1 MGEAPSAEKAI
12 AFIRGSGAP
21 VDKALLKVLL
31 REPPTDED
39 LVLLTELQNPDGGF
53 RVGQLKTQQ
62 SVVGRTAEML
72 LYYLALGA
80 GDFGS
85 AQAAADFLIEHQT
98 AEGTWEEPESL
109 RAASPPPHFSPGSND
124 VTGWETAAAIVA
136 LTGIGL
142 SLDFHSALEWI
153 RSRRIHN
160 RGGRVFRLEVM
171 LAWAAFFRHEG
182 PESESARRLAEEVE
196 PLITKD
202 LAVFELNWG
211 LLAAGAVGVPNAHPF
226 VQAFASSLARHQRE
240 GGGFGSGPEPSGYET
255 VLALC
260 ALEHAGMVHLA
271 RTAQARGGDPD
282 PANSDHG
289 I

>member
-1 MGEAPSAEKAI
+1 MGEAPSAERAI
-12 AFIRGSGAP
+12 AFIRARGAA
-21 VDKALLKVLL
+21 VDQAWLKVLL
-31 REPPTDED
+31 REPLTDAD
-39 LVLLTELQNPDGGF
+39 LALITEAQNPDGGF
-53 RVGQLKTQQ
+53 RVAELKTRQ

-72 LYYLALGA
+72 LYLVALGA

-109 RAASPPPHFSPGSND
+109 RASGPPPHFSPGSND
-124 VTGWETAAAIVA
+124 VTGWETAAAIVS

-142 SLDFHSALEWI
+142 TLDFHSALEWI
-153 RSRRIHN
+153 RSRRIHQ
-160 RGGRVFRLEVM
+160 RSGRLFRLEVM

-196 PLITKD
+196 ALPTKD

-211 LLAAGAVGVPNAHPF
+211 LLAAGAVGVPNAHPV
-226 VQAFASSLARHQRE
+226 VQAFAASLALQQRE

-260 ALEHAGMVHLA
+260 ALEHAGRLRLA
-271 RTAQARGGDPD
+271 KVAHAGGAEPD